1 MKKVVLATLT
11 MKQGGMSVIKID
23 WENIKSFRVVV
34 TWQAAVGNNDPFR
47 PADENTVLQG
57 RRYCSR
63 KRVEGYHP
71 LFLQNEATYIVKAP
85 NGQKALMRFGSQV
98 PQHENM
104 EIVCFEELE

>member
-1 MKKVVLATLT
+1 

-47 PADENTVLQG
+47 PADENTVLQ
-57 RRYCSR
+57 
-63 KRVEGYHP
+63 
-71 LFLQNEATYIVKAP
+71 QNEATYIVKAP
-85 NGQKALMRFGSQV
+85 DRQKALMRFGSQV